1 LLDAFSGES
10 EAPAGVLSPRR
21 FERGHGIRIQG
32 NAATVARLRRAAKTR
47 VSPEMKLQ
55 AKVIAD
61 REFLSEATWPKRLV
75 IREIR
80 ARSDAS
86 GAASELLRSESI
98 PGPTRGAPGNNGA
111 GKPMLVR
118 LTAEDRLLL
127 DARAEARG
135 MRPTTYASVLL
146 RSHLRQLTRL
156 PKDDLLALKR
166 GIAALRSIGRNINQ
180 IARAA
185 NLGDRMPESVG
196 AEFRAMLKICIA
208 LRDNTKA
215 LLNAN
220 LANLSGHRAIASRS
234 RRFCE
239 FEYWRDQRRWKH
251 VLYLLRGFQY
261 FGSRDKSSDFKSGLF
276 NRRHSNSAF
285 MNNGAPTFCRNP

>member
-1 LLDAFSGES
+1 MRCTDTL
-10 EAPAGVLSPRR
+10 
-21 FERGHGIRIQG
+21 
-32 NAATVARLRRAAKTR
+32 KTR

-61 REFLSEATWPKRLV
+61 REFLSEATWLKRLV

-80 ARSDAS
+80 ARRDAS
-86 GAASELLRSESI
+86 GAESELLRSESI

-135 MRPTTYASVLL
+135 IRPATYASVLL
-146 RSHLRQLTRL
+146 RSHLRQLTPL
-156 PKDDLLALKR
+156 PKDELLALKR
-166 GIAALRSIGRNINQ
+166 SIAELGSIGRNINQ
-180 IARAA
+180 IAKAVS
-185 NLGDRMPESVG
+185 GGGEVPSSVRS
-196 AEFRAMLKICIA
+196 EFLAMLKICTA

-220 LANLSGHRAIASRS
+220 LSSWAAGH
-234 RRFCE
+234 
-239 FEYWRDQRRWKH
+239 
-251 VLYLLRGFQY
+251 VRG
-261 FGSRDKSSDFKSGLF
+261 D
-276 NRRHSNSAF
+276 N
-285 MNNGAPTFCRNP
+285 